1 MNKQDFKERYEE
13 VYNLYHELL
22 STHHETL
29 IEIGELKVKTELMKN
44 MLIQNG
50 INVSDIYSEF

>member
-1 MNKQDFKERYEE
+1 MNKHDFKERYEE

-22 STHHETL
+22 SIHHETL
-29 IEIGELKVKTELMKN
+29 IDIGELKVKNEIMKN

-50 INVSDIYSEF
+50 IDVSNIYSEF